1 MTELRPLTHK
11 ERLTVDGFEKA
22 QPGLGVIAERT
33 IRNPN
38 SGWAQIIEDTPESEI
53 KPGVGTASNSFCYR
67 HIGH

>member
-11 ERLTVDGFEKA
+11 EQLTVDGFEKQ
-22 QPGLGVIAERT
+22 QPGLGAIAESN

-38 SGWAQIIEDTPESEI
+38 TGWSEIIEATPESEI